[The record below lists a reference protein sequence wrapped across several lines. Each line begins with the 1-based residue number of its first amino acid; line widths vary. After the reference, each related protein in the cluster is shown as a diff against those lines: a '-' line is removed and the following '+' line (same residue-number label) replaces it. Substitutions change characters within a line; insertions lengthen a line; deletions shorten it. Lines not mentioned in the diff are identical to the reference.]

1 MISRACTCNLRLW
14 WRRLARQLK
23 LELWLCM
30 PYSIS
35 ICARIITFALQT
47 PYQVLQTPNTLDHTL
62 STPQRLSLN
71 TLDHT
76 SSTQSLSPNTL
87 GHTSSTP
94 QRLRRP
100 VPKFPPSYTVLR

>member
-47 PYQVLQTPNTLDHTL
+47 PYQVLQYRLSPNTLDHTL
-62 STPQRLSLN
+62 STPQRLSPN

-76 SSTQSLSPNTL
+76 SSTQRLSPNTL
-87 GHTSSTP
+87 DHTLSIP
-94 QRLRRP
+94 QRLCRP
-100 VPKFPPSYTVLR
+100 APKFP